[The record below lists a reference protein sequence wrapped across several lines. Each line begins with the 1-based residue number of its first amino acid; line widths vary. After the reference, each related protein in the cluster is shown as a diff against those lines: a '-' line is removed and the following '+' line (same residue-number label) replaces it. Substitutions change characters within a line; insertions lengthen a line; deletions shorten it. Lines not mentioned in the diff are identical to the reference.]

1 MNKSVVPV
9 VRVVKCRIWSPN
21 YFEFR
26 RIYQYYYRNEKRTNI
41 NNTFWFLGTNINT
54 FWFIGDKYQ
63 YILIFYHFPSQVAG
77 MGPDKRLQLACL
89 KTIFDIVGSLL
100 KCATHDEP
108 TIRYIAGIE
117 KNQNVLIF
125 VHKNQNVLIF
135 VLFSARV
142 RAQGEVR
149 SCTDAPPTGPKQ
161 RCDYA
166 GCPCSE
172 QLPANRRARRS

>member
-1 MNKSVVPV
+1 MGFYSTL
-9 VRVVKCRIWSPN
+9 
-21 YFEFR
+21 R
-26 RIYQYYYRNEKRTNI
+26 REK
-41 NNTFWFLGTNINT
+41 
-54 FWFIGDKYQ
+54 DKYQ
-63 YILIFYHFPSQVAG
+63 YILIFGDKHQYILIYWGQISIHFDFLSFSQPSWRDRTRQASPAG
-77 MGPDKRLQLACL
+77 LLENDLRHS
-89 KTIFDIVGSLL
+89 SLL